1 MVLYQ
6 YYSVMCKKK
15 KNEPSKFDIL
25 KVNEK
30 IPFKF
35 DYFAGKEV
43 GGWFFILKA
52 RLYLK

>member
-6 YYSVMCKKK
+6 YYSVLCKKK

-30 IPFKF
+30 IPFKLIILQ
-35 DYFAGKEV
+35 GKRSV
-43 GGWFFILKA
+43 DRFLFLK
-52 RLYLK
+52 RGYT